1 MDNNSQVTS
10 ELEEMTKKWM
20 SLERKTLKQRE
31 AADEFYEKKLMKL
44 IRDDYVQRNADKV
57 YEKVEYLVMSV
68 GTSYEPLVLNISL
81 LQPEKILFL
90 CTSDTEK
97 YLDKVVQ
104 FCKLPIYKFQKT
116 IVSETD
122 PNDIYREIKNS
133 YRRWGRPLYLKSG

>member
-1 MDNNSQVTS
+1 
-10 ELEEMTKKWM
+10 MTKKWM

-104 FCKLPIYKFQKT
+104 FCKLSIYKFQKT

-133 YRRWGRPLYLKSG
+133 YRR